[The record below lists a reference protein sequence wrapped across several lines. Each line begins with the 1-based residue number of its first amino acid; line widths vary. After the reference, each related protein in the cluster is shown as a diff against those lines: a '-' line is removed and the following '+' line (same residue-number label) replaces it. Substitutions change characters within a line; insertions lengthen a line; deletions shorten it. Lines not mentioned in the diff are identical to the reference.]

1 MLTKDNNI
9 EVVYKL
15 KIIDC
20 LEIQLHIINDFF
32 KVTKII
38 YCWKKAFTYFV
49 RTIGYLKRKNSI
61 STLIWIEKRS

>member
-38 YCWKKAFTYFV
+38 YC
-49 RTIGYLKRKNSI
+49 
-61 STLIWIEKRS
+61 